1 MRSVL
6 DFFILGRFFKDS
18 KVATNL
24 SEKGLF
30 SDRNHAA
37 RQLAMLIEAGQVFSG
52 ELSTR
57 VAFEQVLEVLK
68 HRHGVIRGA
77 VAVLDAKTQE
87 IRIEV
92 STGLS
97 DAGAYG

>member
-1 MRSVL
+1 MQFRTVL
-6 DFFILGRFFKDS
+6 DFFIGYFCKDP

-52 ELSTR
+52 
-57 VAFEQVLEVLK
+57 
-68 HRHGVIRGA
+68 
-77 VAVLDAKTQE
+77 
-87 IRIEV
+87 
-92 STGLS
+92 
-97 DAGAYG
+97 